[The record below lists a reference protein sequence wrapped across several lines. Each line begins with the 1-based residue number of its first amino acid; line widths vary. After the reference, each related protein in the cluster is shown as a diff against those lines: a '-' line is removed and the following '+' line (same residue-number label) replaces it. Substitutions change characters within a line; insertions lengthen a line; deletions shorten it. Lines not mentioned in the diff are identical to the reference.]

1 MANGRASHK
10 SGAGIWCKWRVVIV
24 WNKCTRAHLFRGHIV
39 ANARNFKRGARRSV
53 FCVRRE
59 RAGRVALRCELD
71 VAEFRT
77 GTSAGYDCPGGS
89 RRPDRP
95 HPLHAK
101 MAGQD
106 RVRYVE
112 TDHRAGA
119 GACGRRDSP
128 AGAGHSDDSRRFAAG
143 CACRSQ
149 AKCPAGA
156 RAAAEA
162 AGPGAS
168 SLSAPTNLDMGRRQ
182 SDGAVLVMELVTSAI
197 FSPVTCSQPLARGS

>member
-112 TDHRAGA
+112 TDHRTAGA
-119 GACGRRDSP
+119 LGRRGGP
-128 AGAGHSDDSRRFAAG
+128 AGAHCRYEYGTCVAPRRAG
-143 CACRSQ
+143 RDQ
-149 AKCPAGA
+149 AECPT
-156 RAAAEA
+156 RAPAEA
-162 AGPGAS
+162 AG
-168 SLSAPTNLDMGRRQ
+168 
-182 SDGAVLVMELVTSAI
+182 
-197 FSPVTCSQPLARGS
+197 